1 MNHEIRHDIAFYRNS
16 KRIFQNFFHIKRHM
30 VSIVSLKHQNALLLV
45 IVGGI
50 YPCDNEAIK
59 QKQTHPQR
67 EDGTMKKTFK
77 SKKGFSLVETIVV
90 IAIICIL
97 AGVLLFNY
105 IGVFR
110 NCMEAL
116 GGI

>member
-1 MNHEIRHDIAFYRNS
+1 M
-16 KRIFQNFFHIKRHM
+16 KQTQTQN
-30 VSIVSLKHQNALLLV
+30 Q
-45 IVGGI
+45 
-50 YPCDNEAIK
+50 K
-59 QKQTHPQR
+59 QKTTQTSGGKKNEKIYQEGR
-67 EDGTMKKTFK
+67 FKDGFN
-77 SKKGFSLVETIVV
+77 LVELICV

>member
-1 MNHEIRHDIAFYRNS
+1 
-16 KRIFQNFFHIKRHM
+16 M
-30 VSIVSLKHQNALLLV
+30 VSIVSLKHQNALSLV

-90 IAIICIL
+90 IAIIVII
-97 AGVLLFNY
+97 ASAVFFNY
-105 IGVFR
+105 INIFR
-110 NCMEAL
+110 NAIEAL
-116 GGI
+116 GNI

>member
-1 MNHEIRHDIAFYRNS
+1 MKPSNKHKLKTKNKKQHKHREERKM
-16 KRIFQNFFHIKRHM
+16 KRFIK
-30 VSIVSLKHQNALLLV
+30 KA
-45 IVGGI
+45 
-50 YPCDNEAIK
+50 D
-59 QKQTHPQR
+59 
-67 EDGTMKKTFK
+67 
-77 SKKGFSLVETIVV
+77 SKKGFNLVELICV